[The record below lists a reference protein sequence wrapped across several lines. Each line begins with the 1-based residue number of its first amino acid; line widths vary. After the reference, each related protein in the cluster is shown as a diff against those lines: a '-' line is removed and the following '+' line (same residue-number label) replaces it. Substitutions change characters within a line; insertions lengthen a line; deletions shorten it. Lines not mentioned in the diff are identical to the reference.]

1 MATKTKAKPVTKKAP
16 VKKAAP
22 AAAKASKAPANVLED
37 NVFAKFTGY
46 KGETPADEAV
56 FTEGEIVYIIGHED
70 TETGVVYTAI
80 AADEVAAYT
89 EGGEDVIERGGELA
103 GGEVSELKGG
113 ALEKAREAHMPI
125 VLVGRMSEL
134 LEASDGDA
142 ILTAVEL
149 NQSIQ
154 ESYFYMGGA
163 LAEILKAGTYLKENG
178 GEYGGEEA
186 FNDFCQEEFGF
197 KASKGRQLA
206 RIYSTFSAV
215 PDFDPQSLSAIGWSI
230 AGKIEKY
237 VTPENVDDVIEAAS
251 AEGVTQRNVDTLMKE
266 KFVSAD
272 GTSDS
277 GRATSRGEKLVTK
290 TLSYRLSEDSA
301 ETVEIA
307 IQQFMKQRGI
317 QDPNLALEG
326 ICVEWGQEHIET
338 KTAKM
343 KLNSKANAA
352 AKKRAA
358 TPEPKAKAAAKSDAT
373 PKTKPVRGKK
383 AA

>member
-1 MATKTKAKPVTKKAP
+1 MATKTKAKPVAKKAP

-80 AADEVAAYT
+80 AADEVAAFMD
-89 EGGEDVIERGGELA
+89 GGEDVIERGGELA

-163 LAEILKAGTYLKENG
+163 LAEILKSGSYLVENG
-178 GEYGGEEA
+178 GEYEGEEA
-186 FNDFCQEEFGF
+186 FNDFCQGEFGF

-206 RIYSTFSAV
+206 RIYSTFSAM
-215 PDFDPQSLSAIGWSI
+215 PNFDPQSLAAIGWSI

-237 VTPENVDDVIEAAS
+237 VTPENVDQVIEAAS
-251 AEGVTQRNVDTLMKE
+251 GEGVTQRNVDTLMKE
-266 KFVSAD
+266 QFVSAN
-272 GTSDS
+272 GLSDS
-277 GRATSRGEKLVTK
+277 GRATSRGGDKLVLK
-290 TLSYRLSEDSA
+290 TLQYRLSEDSA

-317 QDPNLALEG
+317 QDPALALEG

-358 TPEPKAKAAAKSDAT
+358 APEAKTKAPATTAAK
-373 PKTKPVRGKK
+373 PKPTRKK